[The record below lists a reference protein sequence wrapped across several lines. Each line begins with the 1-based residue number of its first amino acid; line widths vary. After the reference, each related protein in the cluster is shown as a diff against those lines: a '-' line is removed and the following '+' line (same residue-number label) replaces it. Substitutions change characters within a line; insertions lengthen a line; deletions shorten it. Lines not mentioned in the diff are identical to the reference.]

1 VSDAGSPRSEG
12 LWGLYYYTKH
22 WSPLPLDGDWTA
34 PGQIRLAEGDPGET
48 AGKPRFDLKVSQPRT
63 VEGTWTSADGQR
75 VLPVTLTRVPKPPSF
90 EVAIHRALQFVHPK
104 WPIRLTYPAGW
115 RLDFSDDDL
124 TLRSPDPEDMLFEH
138 ELHCV
143 RGTGLPP
150 APLAGEPPVEFAW
163 PFFRGESGW
172 LVETGLSGDCMTD
185 TCEPPQS
192 RGGAAGNF
200 MKASMA
206 YRSQG
211 PWGYMG
217 LADAPVYL
225 VVVGHAWA
233 RCSDRLLDHDT
244 RITVAPTHLRTR

>member
-1 VSDAGSPRSEG
+1 V
-12 LWGLYYYTKH
+12 YYYTKD

-34 PGQIRLAEGDPGET
+34 PGQIRLAEGDPGDT
-48 AGKPRFDLKVSQPRT
+48 AAKPRFDLKVSQTRA
-63 VEGTWTSADGQR
+63 VEGTWTSADGRR

-90 EVAIHRALQFVHPK
+90 EVAIHRAQQFVHPK
-104 WPIRLTYPAGW
+104 WPIRLTYPVGW

-124 TLRSPDPEDMLFEH
+124 TLRSSDARDMLFEN

-150 APLAGEPPVEFAW
+150 APLPGEPPVEFAR

-172 LVETGLSGDCMTD
+172 LVETGLSGDCMTE

-192 RGGAAGNF
+192 RGGGAGAF
-200 MKASMA
+200 MKASMS

-225 VVVGHAWA
+225 VVVGQAWA
-233 RCSDRLLDHDT
+233 RCSDRLLDRDT
-244 RITVAPTHLRTR
+244 RITVAPTHSRTR